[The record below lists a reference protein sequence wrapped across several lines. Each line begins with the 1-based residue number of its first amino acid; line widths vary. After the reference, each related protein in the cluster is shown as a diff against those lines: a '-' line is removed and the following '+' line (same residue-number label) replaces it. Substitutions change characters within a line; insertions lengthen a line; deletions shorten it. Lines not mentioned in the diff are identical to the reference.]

1 MTFESTATTT
11 LNVKYNILTQLWL
24 LYKNTIHNILIPPVK
39 KHKERQYFDQFLKV
53 MHHIV

>member
-11 LNVKYNILTQLWL
+11 LNVKYNILTQLCF
-24 LYKNTIHNILIPPVK
+24 LYKTTTHNILIPPIK
-39 KHKERQYFDQFLKV
+39 NIRKDSISINFLKL

>member
-11 LNVKYNILTQLWL
+11 LNVKYNILTQLCL

>member
-39 KHKERQYFDQFLKV
+39 NIRKDSISINFLKV